1 MSKRLTTIY
10 QSDIIR
16 VQRLRE
22 GEPQRRKNKMKISEK
37 KKELTSHIMWKLR
50 SETEEK
56 RAETLKYIRKLSW
69 QNLKEYAI
77 MNDFIDVR

>member
-1 MSKRLTTIY
+1 MT
-10 QSDIIR
+10 
-16 VQRLRE
+16 
-22 GEPQRRKNKMKISEK
+22 ISEK

-56 RAETLKYIRKLSW
+56 RAETLKHIRKLSW

>member
-10 QSDIIR
+10 QSDIIM

-22 GEPQRRKNKMKISEK
+22 VRTSKEKNKMTISEK

-56 RAETLKYIRKLSW
+56 RAETLKYIRKLSYSD
-69 QNLKEYAI
+69 LKEYAI
-77 MNDFIDVR
+77 KNDFIDAR